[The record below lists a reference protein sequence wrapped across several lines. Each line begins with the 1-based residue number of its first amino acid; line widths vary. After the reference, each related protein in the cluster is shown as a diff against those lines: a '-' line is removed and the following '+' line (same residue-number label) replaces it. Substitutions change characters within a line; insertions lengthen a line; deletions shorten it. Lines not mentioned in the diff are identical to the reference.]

1 MARAGSLIIGGFA
14 LNRKPVEYRL
24 ASSPP
29 ADVLGLPTLIGRRA
43 HIDLDIPDPRL
54 GDGVERRRLVAALGS
69 AIVLLP
75 LVGIAAPAHARI
87 GWLAHGDTM
96 PRHFFDNALKR
107 LGWIEDQNLTVDR
120 RFSGSAGEQI
130 DQMAAE
136 LVASHPD
143 VIVAMGTIDAYPVL
157 ALTRTIPIVVVTS
170 ADPVRQGLA
179 VSLARPG
186 RNVTGTAATTPEL
199 LPKLLQLAQD
209 LVPRAGRV
217 SVLGDPRNPGYVE
230 PPASVA
236 EALGITMLVRRASRP
251 DELDEAFAAAAADGD
266 QIIVVQFSALS
277 FEERWRV
284 VSLAARFR
292 LPSIYPTREYV
303 EAGGLLSYGPVIR
316 DNFERAAVL
325 VDKILRGASPA
336 ELPIEQPTH
345 FELVINLKTAKAL
358 GLTVPQ
364 SLLQRADE
372 VIE

>member
-1 MARAGSLIIGGFA
+1 
-14 LNRKPVEYRL
+14 
-24 ASSPP
+24 
-29 ADVLGLPTLIGRRA
+29 
-43 HIDLDIPDPRL
+43 
-54 GDGVERRRLVAALGS
+54 
-69 AIVLLP
+69 
-75 LVGIAAPAHARI
+75 
-87 GWLAHGDTM
+87 
-96 PRHFFDNALKR
+96 
-107 LGWIEDQNLTVDR
+107 
-120 RFSGSAGEQI
+120 
-130 DQMAAE
+130 
-136 LVASHPD
+136 
-143 VIVAMGTIDAYPVL
+143 
-157 ALTRTIPIVVVTS
+157 
-170 ADPVRQGLA
+170 
-179 VSLARPG
+179 
-186 RNVTGTAATTPEL
+186 
-199 LPKLLQLAQD
+199 
-209 LVPRAGRV
+209 
-217 SVLGDPRNPGYVE
+217 
-230 PPASVA
+230 VA

>member
-1 MARAGSLIIGGFA
+1 
-14 LNRKPVEYRL
+14 
-24 ASSPP
+24 
-29 ADVLGLPTLIGRRA
+29 
-43 HIDLDIPDPRL
+43 
-54 GDGVERRRLVAALGS
+54 
-69 AIVLLP
+69 
-75 LVGIAAPAHARI
+75 
-87 GWLAHGDTM
+87 
-96 PRHFFDNALKR
+96 
-107 LGWIEDQNLTVDR
+107 
-120 RFSGSAGEQI
+120 
-130 DQMAAE
+130 
-136 LVASHPD
+136 
-143 VIVAMGTIDAYPVL
+143 
-157 ALTRTIPIVVVTS
+157 
-170 ADPVRQGLA
+170 
-179 VSLARPG
+179 
-186 RNVTGTAATTPEL
+186 
-199 LPKLLQLAQD
+199 
-209 LVPRAGRV
+209 
-217 SVLGDPRNPGYVE
+217 
-230 PPASVA
+230 
-236 EALGITMLVRRASRP
+236 MLVRRASRP